1 MDGIGMGVGFTI
13 ALTLIGSIREILG
26 NGTIFGMRVF
36 GASYQPMLL
45 LILPAGGFIVFGL
58 LLAVFNAVS
67 MKADKRK
74 EAKSE

>member
-1 MDGIGMGVGFTI
+1 MDGIGMGVGFTL

-26 NGTIFGMRVF
+26 NGTIFGTQVF

-58 LLAVFNAVS
+58 TLGIYNAIS
-67 MKADKRK
+67 ANAAKRK